1 MGSRWFGTLHGPKH
15 VRQRQEGSVFNE
27 AKAVMPPA
35 ATNSWRS
42 WLSSGTRRAPID
54 RRRARGAEAQ
64 LKKILIEGINN
75 GGERPEPWQNF
86 SSAMARQ
93 AINEAINELPS
104 QHKEVVKLAYFGGLT
119 NRQIALQLGLTISGV
134 RRRLR
139 ESLAIVSTY
148 VGRGR
153 DIGRRA
159 VHGLVLW
166 LYFRFGDGT
175 QRTRGPAIDQVL
187 QAGTAA
193 VVTVAVA
200 ALLVTQDAMPGHAT
214 QPWNAPAVTA
224 TGPAG
229 STVLSVQH
237 KVLTTVTG
245 PVSPV
250 GSVGGVAV
258 PGAAAVPAIALPSL
272 PVEVQVPAKLPV
284 NLPAHLPVRLHIRLP
299 VELQTLPPAIKGLST
314 GL

>member
-15 VRQRQEGSVFNE
+15 VRQRQEGSISNE
-27 AKAVMPPA
+27 AKAVIPPA

-104 QHKEVVKLAYFGGLT
+104 QHKQVVKLAYFGGLT
-119 NRQIALQLGLTISGV
+119 NSQIAQQMGLTVSGV

-166 LYFRFGDGT
+166 FYFRFGAGA
-175 QRTRGPAIDQVL
+175 QRTRGPAMDQVL
-187 QAGTAA
+187 QAGTVA
-193 VVTVAVA
+193 VMTVAAA
-200 ALLVTQDAMPGHAT
+200 ALLVTQDTVPGHAT
-214 QPWNAPAVTA
+214 QPRNAPAVTA

-229 STVLSVQH
+229 SSVLSVQG
-237 KVLTTVTG
+237 KILTTVTS
-245 PVSPV
+245 PVSPT
-250 GSVGGVAV
+250 GSVAGVAV
-258 PGAAAVPAIALPSL
+258 PAAPAVPAIALPSL
-272 PVEVQVPAKLPV
+272 PVDVQVPVKLPV
-284 NLPAHLPVRLHIRLP
+284 NVPVHLPVRLHIRLP
-299 VELQTLPPAIKGLST
+299 IELQAIPAKIKRPSGL
-314 GL
+314 

>member
-119 NRQIALQLGLTISGV
+119 NRQIAQMLFVAERTVEGHVENIRSKLGLTS
-134 RRRLR
+134 R
-139 ESLAIVSTY
+139 
-148 VGRGR
+148 
-153 DIGRRA
+153 
-159 VHGLVLW
+159 
-166 LYFRFGDGT
+166 
-175 QRTRGPAIDQVL
+175 
-187 QAGTAA
+187 
-193 VVTVAVA
+193 
-200 ALLVTQDAMPGHAT
+200 
-214 QPWNAPAVTA
+214 
-224 TGPAG
+224 
-229 STVLSVQH
+229 
-237 KVLTTVTG
+237 
-245 PVSPV
+245 
-250 GSVGGVAV
+250 
-258 PGAAAVPAIALPSL
+258 
-272 PVEVQVPAKLPV
+272 VQVATWV
-284 NLPAHLPVRLHIRLP
+284 VENLS
-299 VELQTLPPAIKGLST
+299 ED
-314 GL
+314 